1 MFFKREKYTPI
12 FFIAVLEKYDNNPA
26 HQNITSS
33 YDEELHTP
41 AVLTKYLS
49 RDIKFLVAILE
60 ANKSHLPKDGELYKD
75 IAEALRFA
83 KYDLERAQNNLNGI
97 HSKRKKAKNKKD
109 INLESEWNAAN
120 DALQKCQ
127 THFDRMESFKNW
139 LDETEEEY
147 LDKDTCK
154 LLKSNIKTLQNLAD
168 KITHLT
174 KKANLIYQKYKDFWG
189 ENQEN
194 IEEKLDSKVQKID
207 KKEIEKFE
215 KITSSLVK
223 LYHSLPVQH
232 QFLDNFLQTVCLAMP
247 TAKRLA

>member
-97 HSKRKKAKNKKD
+97 HSKRKKP
-109 INLESEWNAAN
+109 
-120 DALQKCQ
+120 
-127 THFDRMESFKNW
+127 
-139 LDETEEEY
+139 
-147 LDKDTCK
+147 
-154 LLKSNIKTLQNLAD
+154 KTR
-168 KITHLT
+168 KI
-174 KKANLIYQKYKDFWG
+174 
-189 ENQEN
+189 
-194 IEEKLDSKVQKID
+194 
-207 KKEIEKFE
+207 
-215 KITSSLVK
+215 
-223 LYHSLPVQH
+223 
-232 QFLDNFLQTVCLAMP
+232 
-247 TAKRLA
+247 

>member
-1 MFFKREKYTPI
+1 M
-12 FFIAVLEKYDNNPA
+12 
-26 HQNITSS
+26 NI
-33 YDEELHTP
+33 
-41 AVLTKYLS
+41 
-49 RDIKFLVAILE
+49 
-60 ANKSHLPKDGELYKD
+60 
-75 IAEALRFA
+75 
-83 KYDLERAQNNLNGI
+83 
-97 HSKRKKAKNKKD
+97 
-109 INLESEWNAAN
+109 ESEWNAAN

-127 THFDRMESFKNW
+127 TYFDRMESFKNW

-232 QFLDNFLQTVCLAMP
+232 QFLDDFLQNAYLTMSKPKSLS
-247 TAKRLA
+247 